1 MEKED
6 KVKELFNFSKSPL
19 FENWD
24 LFFQVISIIVLVLML
39 MLYVYDRFVQRD
51 NQLLINY
58 PLIGRM
64 RYFFYLLRGPM
75 RQYFGDETY
84 YESFEKID
92 WVNKAAYKKTLMYS
106 FSTEKP
112 YDEETAL
119 FRHANL
125 VLNQE
130 EVTESMSVVF
140 GENQKYPFVTSSVI
154 GRSAMSDGAIS
165 PEGTQAFAQGAYYA
179 NFPINTGEG
188 GLTSNFLKT
197 HEYALDGSE
206 NRYLEKKEGTWFA
219 KMVYIFTKFFFNKAI
234 AVSLYRSMVIRNAQ
248 RETYIFD
255 ADTKIFHRVDW
266 SMPLEYFP
274 KEPLKDIPDIVF
286 QMGSGLYGVKNEEGS
301 FDEARY
307 QKVMRFC
314 KMTEIKMA
322 QGAKQTGGKLLAEKV
337 TNAIAYYRGVQAHKA
352 LYSPNRF
359 PYASSIAE
367 LFDFVGKLQ
376 SLSEKPVG
384 IKIVISTVENFQEY
398 AQEIKVRI
406 DEGRAY
412 PDFLTI
418 DGGDGGSA
426 TAPREMM
433 TRVGLPIRMALRIV
447 MEELNRL
454 GIRDKIK
461 IIASE
466 KILTPDDAVE
476 LLAYDVDFLNI
487 ARGFMISAGCIR
499 ARQCSGAGGHAC
511 PVGLATMDKDK
522 RAKFL
527 VGKKSQTVANYH
539 DAMIEG
545 IRSLLAIM
553 GKKNIKELSQEDLLR
568 K

>member
-1 MEKED
+1 M
-6 KVKELFNFSKSPL
+6 KELFNFSKSPL

-24 LFFQVISIIVLVLML
+24 LFFQVIAIATLFVMVMVYI
-39 MLYVYDRFVQRD
+39 YDRFVQRE
-51 NQLLINY
+51 NQLLINF
-58 PLIGRM
+58 PLVGRM
-64 RYFFYLLRGPM
+64 RYFFHLLRDPM

-84 YESFEKID
+84 YDSFEKID
-92 WVNKAAYKKTLMYS
+92 WVNKAAHKKALMYS
-106 FSTEKP
+106 FSMEKP
-112 YDEETAL
+112 YTGTGFL

-125 VLNQE
+125 VLNPE
-130 EVTESMSVVF
+130 EVTESMSVIF
-140 GENQKYPFVTSSVI
+140 GEERKYPFVTSSVI

-179 NFPINTGEG
+179 KFPINTGEG

-197 HEYALDGSE
+197 HKYPLDGS
-206 NRYLEKKEGTWFA
+206 NNAYLERKEGTWFA
-219 KMVYIFTKFFFNKAI
+219 KGIYAFVRFFLNKAI
-234 AVSLYRSMVIRNAQ
+234 AMSLYRSMVVRNKEK
-248 RETYIFD
+248 ETYTLD
-255 ADTKIFHRVDW
+255 AKSKIFHRVDW
-266 SMPLEYFP
+266 TQPLENFP
-274 KEPLKDIPDIVF
+274 AKPLKDVPDIVF
-286 QMGSGLYGVKNEEGS
+286 QMASGLYGVKGKDGE
-301 FDEARY
+301 FDELRY
-307 QKVMRFC
+307 QKVMKFC

-337 TNAIAYYRGVQAHKA
+337 TDAIAYYRGVEPHKA

-359 PYASSIAE
+359 PYANSISE
-367 LFDFVGKLQ
+367 LFDFVGRLQ
-376 SLSEKPVG
+376 ELSEKPVG
-384 IKIVISTVENFQEY
+384 IKIVISTLENFQEY
-398 AQEIKVRI
+398 AQEIKTRVN
-406 DEGRAY
+406 EGRVY

-433 TRVGLPIRMALRIV
+433 VRVGLPIRMSLKIV
-447 MEELNRL
+447 MDELNTL

-466 KILTPDDAVE
+466 KVLTPDDAIE
-476 LLAYDVDFLNI
+476 LFAYDVDFLNI

-499 ARQCSGAGGHAC
+499 ARQCSGAGGHTC
-511 PVGLATMDKDK
+511 PVGLATMDESR

-527 VGKKSQTVANYH
+527 VVKKSKTVSNYH

-553 GKKNIKELSQEDLLR
+553 GKKEIKELSLDDLI
-568 K
+568 KK

>member
-1 MEKED
+1 MN
-6 KVKELFNFSKSPL
+6 ELSKFAKHAL

-24 LFFQVISIIVLVLML
+24 LFFQIMTIIIFMVML
-39 MLYVYDRFVQRD
+39 LIFLYDRFVQRE
-51 NQLLINY
+51 NQLLINF

-64 RYFFYLLRGPM
+64 RYFFHLLRDPM

-84 YESFEKID
+84 YDAYEKID
-92 WVNKAAYKKTLMYS
+92 WVNKAAHKKALMYS

-112 YDEETAL
+112 YNEKALL

-125 VLNQE
+125 VLNPE
-130 EVTESMSVVF
+130 ELRESMSVTF
-140 GENQKYPFVTSSVI
+140 GERQKKPFVTSSVI

-179 NFPINTGEG
+179 KFPINTGEG

-197 HEYALDGSE
+197 HAYPFAGAK
-206 NRYLEKKEGTWFA
+206 NAYLERKEGTWFA
-219 KMVYIFTKFFFNKAI
+219 KGIYTLMSVVFNKAI
-234 AVSLYRSMVIRNAQ
+234 ATNVYREMVVRNKEK
-248 RETYIFD
+248 ETYILD
-255 ADTKIFHRVDW
+255 EKHKIFHRVDW
-266 SMPLEYFP
+266 SQPLENFP
-274 KEPLKDIPDIVF
+274 KEIPKDIPDITF
-286 QMGSGLYGVKNEEGS
+286 QMGSGLYGVKGKEGQ
-301 FDEARY
+301 FDELRY

-337 TNAIAYYRGVQAHKA
+337 NDAIAYYRGVEAHKA

-359 PYASSIAE
+359 PYASSIEE

-376 SLSEKPVG
+376 ALSEKPVG
-384 IKIVISTVENFQEY
+384 MKIVISTEENFEVY
-398 AQEIKVRI
+398 AQEIKKRI
-406 DEGRAY
+406 DEGSTY

-433 TRVGLPIRMALRIV
+433 SRVGLPIRMALPVV
-447 MEELNRL
+447 MKSLNRL

-466 KILTPDDAVE
+466 KVLTPDDAVE
-476 LLAYDVDFLNI
+476 LFAYDADFLNI
-487 ARGFMISAGCIR
+487 ARGFMVSAGCIR
-499 ARQCSGAGGHAC
+499 ARHCSGAGGHAC
-511 PVGLATMDKDK
+511 PVGLATMDEGK
-522 RAKFL
+522 RSKLL
-527 VGKKSQTVANYH
+527 VDKKSRTVANYH
-539 DAMIEG
+539 DALIEG

-553 GKKNIKELSQEDLLR
+553 GKKRLKELSLDDLLS
-568 K
+568 

>member
-1 MEKED
+1 MKD
-6 KVKELFNFSKSPL
+6 LFSFSESPL

-24 LFFQVISIIVLVLML
+24 LFFQIISIIVVLVLL
-39 MLYVYDRFVQRD
+39 TILIYDRYVQRD
-51 NQLLINY
+51 NQLLINF
-58 PLIGRM
+58 PLVGRM
-64 RYFFYLLRGPM
+64 RYFFHLLRDPM

-84 YESFEKID
+84 YDSFEKID
-92 WVNKAAYKKTLMYS
+92 WVNKAAHKKALMYS
-106 FSTEKP
+106 FSMEKP
-112 YDEETAL
+112 YNDKGLL

-125 VLNQE
+125 VLNPE
-130 EVTESMSVVF
+130 ELTETMSVTF
-140 GENQKYPFVTSSVI
+140 GEGHKYPFVTSSVI

-165 PEGTQAFAQGAYYA
+165 PEGTQAFAQGAYYS

-197 HEYALDGSE
+197 HKYPVDGS
-206 NRYLEKKEGTWFA
+206 NNAYLERKEGTWFA
-219 KMVYIFTKFFFNKAI
+219 KSIFTLVNMVLNKAI
-234 AVSLYRSMVIRNAQ
+234 ATNIYRAMVVRNKEK
-248 RETYIFD
+248 ETYTLD
-255 ADTKIFHRVDW
+255 ADSKIFHRVDW
-266 SMPLEYFP
+266 SQPLEKFP
-274 KEPLKDIPDIVF
+274 KEPLKDIPDITF
-286 QMGSGLYGVKNEEGS
+286 QMGSGLYGVKGLDGK
-301 FDEARY
+301 FDEQRY

-337 TNAIAYYRGVQAHKA
+337 TDAIAYYRGVEANKA

-359 PYASSIAE
+359 PHASTLSE
-367 LFDFVGKLQ
+367 LFDFMGKLQ
-376 SLSEKPVG
+376 ELSEKPVG
-384 IKIVISTVENFQEY
+384 AKIVISTDENFREY
-398 AQEIKVRI
+398 AQELKTRI
-406 DEGRAY
+406 DEGRPY

-447 MEELNRL
+447 MDELNAL

-476 LLAYDVDFLNI
+476 LFAYDVDFLNI

-511 PVGLATMDKDK
+511 PVGLATMDEG
-522 RAKFL
+522 RRSKFL
-527 VGKKSQTVANYH
+527 VAKKSQTVANYH
-539 DAMIEG
+539 DALIEG
-545 IRSLLAIM
+545 IQSLLAIM
-553 GKKNIKELSQEDLLR
+553 GKKNLKELRQDDLL
-568 K
+568 